1 MSGVSGSVNTVTGA
15 VGDTVTLLAADAPQ
29 MREYHELSWWAAVVV
44 GLLALAGAL
53 FILVSAVAMYLA
65 PDALSQVNM
74 LGPAM
79 SMGLPLLIISHLT
92 YSWMT
97 GGFALGELLE
107 AVGAIGALLVVQAVG
122 SYVVGRALHA
132 THWDHTVPLSG
143 GEREPEKD

>member
-1 MSGVSGSVNTVTGA
+1 MTGA
-15 VGDTVTLLAADAPQ
+15 LTVLAAESGQ
-29 MREYHELSWWAAVVV
+29 LREYNDLTWWAAVVV
-44 GLLALAGAL
+44 GVLALLGAL

-79 SMGLPLLIISHLT
+79 GMGLPLLIISHLV
-92 YSWMT
+92 YSWT
-97 GGFALGELLE
+97 TEGFALGELLE
-107 AVGAIGALLVVQAVG
+107 AVGAIGALLIVQAVG

-143 GEREPEKD
+143 GERESEKD